1 MIKPQLT
8 YVGIYVKDM
17 DKMLAFYS
25 EVFGL
30 TVTDAGR
37 PPDFHLDIAFLSA
50 NPGEHH
56 QVVLVGGREEGANA
70 NVAQQISFMVATLDE
85 VREMPD
91 RIVAAGMEVRRVV
104 THGNAWSV
112 YFSDPEDNTLEI
124 YAHTPWYIPQP
135 AAIPFDLDLSNQAI
149 MAQTEELCRAKD
161 GFAMAGARRETM
173 RRMMDT

>member
-1 MIKPQLT
+1 
-8 YVGIYVKDM
+8 
-17 DKMLAFYS
+17 
-25 EVFGL
+25 
-30 TVTDAGR
+30 
-37 PPDFHLDIAFLSA
+37 
-50 NPGEHH
+50 
-56 QVVLVGGREEGANA
+56 
-70 NVAQQISFMVATLDE
+70 MVATLDE
-85 VREMPD
+85 VREMRD
-91 RIVAAGMEVRRVV
+91 RIAAAGMEVRRVV

-135 AAIPFDLDLSNQAI
+135 AAIPFDLDLSNQEI

>member
-8 YVGIYVKDM
+8 HVGIYVKDM

-25 EVFGL
+25 QVFGL

-70 NVAQQISFMVATLDE
+70 NVAQQISFVVASLDE
-85 VREMPD
+85 VREMRD
-91 RIVAAGMEVRRVV
+91 RIVAAGMAVRRVV

-135 AAIPFDLDLSNQAI
+135 AAIPFDLDLSNQEI
-149 MAQTEELCRAKD
+149 MAQTEEICRAKD
-161 GFAMAGARRETM
+161 GFAMASAREETM